1 MFGLFKKK
9 NTQDPYLVR
18 VAAILHTT
26 MAPMMPLQN
35 AYNLAAECQGEL
47 QGRISNGTFRP
58 GPNPREAVMAYYC
71 LCSMVRES
79 GSSDG
84 KQIVLKVS
92 IMAHLLASEFQDQ
105 QGFTPLE
112 KGICLFGEQTLNEYF
127 PKKSKEDIAALK
139 SKAADIVY
147 EITNS
152 NGAPISL
159 DDAAN
164 LINNVSANIPETDVF
179 KGGEKVLAISALTS
193 ITAYSIDQGEVE
205 RANAYFSCVNAAMK
219 KYVEG
224 QMATFSDYQS
234 QAMRSV
240 IRNYA
245 PVVQE
250 LKEANQPGL
259 PHSDSIV
266 SNGVTH

>member
-9 NTQDPYLVR
+9 ITQDPYLAK

-35 AYNLAAECQGEL
+35 AYSLAAECLGEL
-47 QGRISNGTFRP
+47 QGHISNGTFHP

-79 GSSDG
+79 GSSDD
-84 KQIVLKVS
+84 KQIVLKIS
-92 IMAHLLASEFQDQ
+92 IMARLLANKFQDQ
-105 QGFTPLE
+105 QTFTPLE

-127 PKKSKEDIAALK
+127 PNQSKDDIAGLK
-139 SKAADIVY
+139 RKAAGILY

-152 NGAPISL
+152 NGAPLSR
-159 DDAAN
+159 DDAAT
-164 LINNVSANIPETDVF
+164 LIDNVSANIPETDVF

-193 ITAYSIDQGEVE
+193 ITGYAIDQDDIDG
-205 RANAYFSCVNAAMK
+205 ANAYFASFTAAIK

-224 QMATFSDYQS
+224 QMESFSDYQ
-234 QAMRSV
+234 ATAL
-240 IRNYA
+240 RNIIQEYRQ
-245 PVVQE
+245 VVQE
-250 LKEANQPGL
+250 LQEANKRSAP
-259 PHSDSIV
+259 
-266 SNGVTH
+266 